1 MAFNCVLCKREMK
14 IKNMSY
20 PERRIFIQLGI
31 CSICAVKIY
40 DLYFVSE
47 VVEKELKNIK
57 TINRKVVM

>member
-1 MAFNCVLCKREMK
+1 MAFNCVLCKRELK

-31 CSICAVKIY
+31 CKSCALKIY
-40 DLYFVSE
+40 DLFHVSE
-47 VVEKELKNIK
+47 VVEKELENIK